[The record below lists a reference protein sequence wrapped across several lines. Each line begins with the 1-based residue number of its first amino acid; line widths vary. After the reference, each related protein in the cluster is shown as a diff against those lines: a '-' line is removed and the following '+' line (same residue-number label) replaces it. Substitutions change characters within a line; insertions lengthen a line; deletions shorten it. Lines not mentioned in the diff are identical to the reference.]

1 MKANELRIGNLI
13 TLKSLPNEYQRV
25 LSVNNTEWID
35 GVKRLWIETDLCEGE
50 LFDEFTAIPLTE
62 EWLLK
67 FGFEIE
73 KDPPVDH
80 WHFGINP
87 YTQDW
92 MILIKSLG
100 SGFFYQNGYF
110 RIPYVHS
117 LQNLYFAL
125 TGEELEL
132 K

>member
-1 MKANELRIGNLI
+1 MKANEIRISNLI
-13 TLKSLPNEYQRV
+13 QWEDESEEIISIKSIIHDSADEY
-25 LSVNNTEWID
+25 L
-35 GVKRLWIETDLCEGE
+35 VKFAGGSAQLA
-50 LFDEFTAIPLTE
+50 EFKPIPLTE

-73 KDPPVDH
+73 KDPRVDH

-100 SGFFYQNGYF
+100 AGFFYQNGYF

-132 K
+132 KY